1 MDCNP
6 TVLKILHNSPE
17 FMPYVVF
24 LQTPGAGDIQHQN
37 AFERQHGYSSRTL
50 AVSSVFDISFLNPF
64 IMESRML

>member
-24 LQTPGAGDIQHQN
+24 LNAPGAGDIQQQN
-37 AFERQHGYSSRTL
+37 AFEQQHGYSSRTL
-50 AVSSVFDISFLNPF
+50 AVSNKLEI
-64 IMESRML
+64 